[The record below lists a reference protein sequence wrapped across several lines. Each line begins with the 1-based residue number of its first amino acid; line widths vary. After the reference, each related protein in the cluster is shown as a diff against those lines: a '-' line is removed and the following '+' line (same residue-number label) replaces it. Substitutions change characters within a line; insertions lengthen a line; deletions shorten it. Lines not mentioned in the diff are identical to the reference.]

1 MRLLGGLLVVL
12 GLVADVLCVLAR
24 ASAYWRAGCVILWWP
39 GLAVLVAACRGVDVV
54 LHWKG
59 RRQVRP
65 WEGGEGL
72 DFSGKEGEE
81 GGEVAEE
88 GWREHKR
95 MDTASSAGSSV
106 LSVASSR
113 VDPLRRPSLQVFGPK
128 NEYAKEDWV
137 KGYKEKGWMQKV
149 FGETTVV
156 VQSKALVLWQDR
168 TVFFALLWGGAGAA
182 ALTVV
187 SLFMPSA
194 MLF

>member
-24 ASAYWRAGCVILWWP
+24 VSAYWRAGCVLLWWP

-65 WEGGEGL
+65 WEGGEVL
-72 DFSGKEGEE
+72 DLSVGEGED
-81 GGEVAEE
+81 GGEVGEE

-95 MDTASSAGSSV
+95 KDTASSAGSSV

-113 VDPLRRPSLQVFGPK
+113 VDPLRKPSLQVFGPK
-128 NEYAKEDWV
+128 NEYAKEDWA
-137 KGYKEKGWMQKV
+137 KGYREKGWMQKV
-149 FGETTVV
+149 FDETVV

-168 TVFFALLWGGAGAA
+168 TVFFALLWGGAGAT

-187 SLFMPSA
+187 SLFVPSA

>member
-1 MRLLGGLLVVL
+1 MRFLGGLLVVL

-24 ASAYWRAGCVILWWP
+24 VSAYWRAGCVLLWWP

-59 RRQVRP
+59 MRQVRP

-72 DFSGKEGEE
+72 DWAAGEE
-81 GGEVAEE
+81 EKSGEE

-113 VDPLRRPSLQVFGPK
+113 VDPLRKPSLQVFGPE

-137 KGYKEKGWMQKV
+137 NGYREKGWMQKV
-149 FGETTVV
+149 FDETVV

-187 SLFMPSA
+187 SLFVPSA